1 VVESVTPAFRAAAL
15 GFFLW
20 WQDQMMQCCLHPN
33 SAFMSRKLILNAA
46 FFLVTALAAFEAGR
60 ITRPQQ
66 NDAVAGD
73 SPTER
78 MIRLQKNDGL
88 PSLATA
94 RAGRQAST
102 ALTAKER
109 LARLESIVRSENPY
123 ERNRAL
129 LAFLDRLAP
138 GDFEG
143 VVDHFNSLGI
153 TEERLGEYGLI
164 LAAWAKADPLA
175 ALAYAKNNTDNPF
188 AARAILASWAT
199 EDAAAAIRWAQNN
212 HQGDGANPWLIGVI
226 RGIAATDIEGATNLL
241 KSMPRS
247 VERGEALDALL
258 PHLLAKG
265 NETTRTWIASIDDD
279 ALRNGAMMRAAEA
292 MAKTDPAG
300 TVAWLM
306 ENPGEALDRQ
316 LDDVFGIWTQ
326 QDEAAACSALNSLP
340 VGEIRSDALRGV
352 VTRLALSKPAE
363 GVALMNQYPDEVNE
377 RTVRNFIW
385 HSFGKD
391 PAAALGEVS
400 RIGDED
406 RRNEM
411 YRRAMGAWIRRDA
424 AAAKAWLNANPLPE
438 GVTRSL
444 SQDGDR

>member
-1 VVESVTPAFRAAAL
+1 MNRKPILTAAV
-15 GFFLW
+15 FL
-20 WQDQMMQCCLHPN
+20 
-33 SAFMSRKLILNAA
+33 I
-46 FFLVTALAAFEAGR
+46 TALAAFEAGR
-60 ITRPQQ
+60 ITRPAKSDVAADEKPAERASRPQR
-66 NDAVAGD
+66 NDAA
-73 SPTER
+73 SP
-78 MIRLQKNDGL
+78 
-88 PSLATA
+88 
-94 RAGRQAST
+94 QAST
-102 ALTAKER
+102 RGERPASATTPPAER
-109 LARLESIVRSENPY
+109 LARLESIVRGENPY

-143 VVDHFNSLGI
+143 VVDHFRALGI

-164 LAAWAKADPLA
+164 LAAWAKVDPLA
-175 ALAYAKNNTDNPF
+175 ALAYAKSKTDNPF
-188 AARAILASWAT
+188 AARAILTSWAT
-199 EDAAAAIRWAQNN
+199 EDSAAAIRWAQNN

-226 RGIAATDIEGATNLL
+226 RGIAATDIKGATDLL

-265 NETTRTWIASIDDD
+265 NESTRTWIASIDDD
-279 ALRNGAMMRAAEA
+279 ALRSGAMMRAAEA

-306 ENPGEALDRQ
+306 ENPGEALDRR
-316 LDDVFGIWTQ
+316 LDDVFGIWAK
-326 QDEAAACSALNSLP
+326 QDEAAARSALNTLP
-340 VGEIRSDALRGV
+340 TGEIRSDALRGV
-352 VTRLALSKPAE
+352 VTRLALSKPNEA
-363 GVALMNQYPDEVNE
+363 VALMDQYPDEVND

-400 RIGDED
+400 RIGDEN

-411 YRRAMGAWIRRDA
+411 YRRAMGAWMRRDA
-424 AAAKAWLNANPLPE
+424 TAAKAWLNTNPLPE
-438 GVTRSL
+438 SVTRSL
-444 SQDGDR
+444 SQDEAR

>member
-1 VVESVTPAFRAAAL
+1 MNRKSLLSSAAFLVVALL
-15 GFFLW
+15 GF
-20 WQDQMMQCCLHPN
+20 
-33 SAFMSRKLILNAA
+33 K
-46 FFLVTALAAFEAGR
+46 VGR
-60 ITRPQQ
+60 ITTPSIEPDAANEKLTQRSSKGLKADDLPTKPVTRSDRSSPQ
-66 NDAVAGD
+66 AG
-73 SPTER
+73 
-78 MIRLQKNDGL
+78 K
-88 PSLATA
+88 
-94 RAGRQAST
+94 
-102 ALTAKER
+102 ALSSADR
-109 LARLESIVRSENPY
+109 LARLESIVRGENPY

-138 GDFEG
+138 GDFES
-143 VVDHFNSLGI
+143 VVDHFRSLGM

-175 ALAYAKNNTDNPF
+175 ALAYAKAKTENPF
-188 AARAILASWAT
+188 AGRAILASWAT

-212 HQGDGANPWLIGVI
+212 HQGEGANPWLIGVI
-226 RGIAATDIEGATNLL
+226 RGIAATDIDGATDLL

-265 NETTRTWIASIDDD
+265 NEPTRTWISSIDDE

-292 MAKTDPAG
+292 LAKTDPAG

-306 ENPGEALDRQ
+306 ENPGEALDRR
-316 LDDVFGIWTQ
+316 LDDVFGIWAK
-326 QDEAAACSALNSLP
+326 QDEAAARSALNTLP
-340 VGEIRSDALRGV
+340 AGEVRSDALRGV
-352 VTRLALSKPAE
+352 VTRLALSKPNEA
-363 GVALMNQYPDEVNE
+363 VALMDQYPDEVND

-411 YRRAMGAWIRRDA
+411 YRRAMGAWMRRDVN
-424 AAAKAWLNANPLPE
+424 AAKAWLSANPLPE
-438 GVTRSL
+438 SVTRSL
-444 SQDGDR
+444 SQDGDQ

>member
-1 VVESVTPAFRAAAL
+1 MNRKPILTAAV
-15 GFFLW
+15 FL
-20 WQDQMMQCCLHPN
+20 
-33 SAFMSRKLILNAA
+33 I
-46 FFLVTALAAFEAGR
+46 TALAAFEAGR
-60 ITRPQQ
+60 ITRPPQSDAAADEKPAERASRPQ
-66 NDAVAGD
+66 RNDAA
-73 SPTER
+73 SPR
-78 MIRLQKNDGL
+78 A
-88 PSLATA
+88 SA
-94 RAGRQAST
+94 RGERQASAAT
-102 ALTAKER
+102 SPAER
-109 LARLESIVRSENPY
+109 LARLESIVRGENPY

-143 VVDHFNSLGI
+143 VVDHFRALGI

-164 LAAWAKADPLA
+164 LAAWAKVDPLA
-175 ALAYAKNNTDNPF
+175 ALAYAKAKTDNPF
-188 AARAILASWAT
+188 AARAILTSWAT
-199 EDAAAAIRWAQNN
+199 EDAAAAVRWAQNN

-226 RGIAATDIEGATNLL
+226 RGIAATDIEGASNLL

-247 VERGEALDALL
+247 VERGEALDVLL

-265 NETTRTWIASIDDD
+265 NESTRTWIASIDDD
-279 ALRNGAMMRAAEA
+279 ALRSGAMMRAAEA

-306 ENPGEALDRQ
+306 ENPGEALDRR
-316 LDDVFGIWTQ
+316 LDDVFGIWAK
-326 QDEAAACSALNSLP
+326 QDEAAARSALNTLP
-340 VGEIRSDALRGV
+340 TGEIRSDALRGV
-352 VTRLALSKPAE
+352 VTRLALSKPNEA
-363 GVALMNQYPDEVNE
+363 VALMDQYPDEVND

-411 YRRAMGAWIRRDA
+411 YRRAMGVWMRRDTT
-424 AAAKAWLNANPLPE
+424 AAKAWLNANPLPE
-438 GVTRSL
+438 SVTRSL
-444 SQDGDR
+444 SQDEAR

>member
-1 VVESVTPAFRAAAL
+1 MNRKPLLTASI
-15 GFFLW
+15 FL
-20 WQDQMMQCCLHPN
+20 
-33 SAFMSRKLILNAA
+33 I
-46 FFLVTALAAFEAGR
+46 TALAAFEAGR
-60 ITRPQQ
+60 ITRPTQS
-66 NDAVAGD
+66 DAAA
-73 SPTER
+73 
-78 MIRLQKNDGL
+78 DGK
-88 PSLATA
+88 LAA
-94 RAGRQAST
+94 RAGRSQKHDAASSLPPT
-102 ALTAKER
+102 RAGRQTSSSLSPSER
-109 LARLESIVRSENPY
+109 LARLESIVRGENPY

-138 GDFEG
+138 GDFES
-143 VVDHFNSLGI
+143 VVDQFRALGI

-175 ALAYAKNNTDNPF
+175 ALAYAKAKTDDSF

-199 EDAAAAIRWAQNN
+199 EDAAAAIQWAQNN
-212 HQGDGANPWLIGVI
+212 HQGGSANPWLIGVI
-226 RGIAATDIEGATNLL
+226 RGIAATDIKGASNLL

-247 VERGEALDALL
+247 VERGEALNALL

-265 NETTRTWIASIDDD
+265 NESTRTWISAIQDD

-306 ENPGEALDRQ
+306 ENPGEALDRK
-316 LDDVFGIWTQ
+316 LDSVFGLWAK
-326 QDEAAACSALNSLP
+326 QDEAAARSALNTLP
-340 VGEIRSDALRGV
+340 NGEIRSDALRGV

-363 GVALMNQYPDEVNE
+363 GVALMNQYPDEVND

-385 HSFGKD
+385 HSFGND
-391 PAAALGEVS
+391 PAGALGEVS

-424 AAAKAWLNANPLPE
+424 TAAKAWLSANPLPE
-438 GVTRSL
+438 SVTRSL
-444 SQDGDR
+444 SQDGTR

>member
-1 VVESVTPAFRAAAL
+1 MNRKPILTAAV
-15 GFFLW
+15 FL
-20 WQDQMMQCCLHPN
+20 
-33 SAFMSRKLILNAA
+33 I
-46 FFLVTALAAFEAGR
+46 TALAAFEAGR
-60 ITRPQQ
+60 ITRPPQSDATAAEKPAERASRPQ
-66 NDAVAGD
+66 RNDAA
-73 SPTER
+73 SS
-78 MIRLQKNDGL
+78 QA
-88 PSLATA
+88 SA
-94 RAGRQAST
+94 RGERQAS
-102 ALTAKER
+102 AAASPAER
-109 LARLESIVRSENPY
+109 LARLESIVRGENPY

-138 GDFEG
+138 GDFES
-143 VVDHFNSLGI
+143 VVDHFRALGI

-164 LAAWAKADPLA
+164 LAAWAKVDPLA
-175 ALAYAKNNTDNPF
+175 ALAYAKAKTDNPF
-188 AARAILASWAT
+188 AARAILTSWAT
-199 EDAAAAIRWAQNN
+199 EDSAAAIRWAQNN

-226 RGIAATDIEGATNLL
+226 RGIAATDIEGASNLL

-265 NETTRTWIASIDDD
+265 NESTRTWISSINDD

-306 ENPGEALDRQ
+306 ENPGEALDRR
-316 LDDVFGIWTQ
+316 LDDVFGIWAK
-326 QDEAAACSALNSLP
+326 QDEAAARSALNTLP
-340 VGEIRSDALRGV
+340 TGEIRSDALRGV

-363 GVALMNQYPDEVNE
+363 GVALMDQYPDEVND
-377 RTVRNFIW
+377 RMVRNFIW

-391 PAAALGEVS
+391 PATALGEVS

-411 YRRAMGAWIRRDA
+411 YRRAMGAWMRRDA
-424 AAAKAWLNANPLPE
+424 TAAKGWLSNNPLPE
-438 GVTRSL
+438 SVTRSL
-444 SQDGDR
+444 SQDGVR

>member
-1 VVESVTPAFRAAAL
+1 MNRKPILTAAV
-15 GFFLW
+15 FL
-20 WQDQMMQCCLHPN
+20 
-33 SAFMSRKLILNAA
+33 I
-46 FFLVTALAAFEAGR
+46 TALAAFEAGR
-60 ITRPQQ
+60 ITRPAKSDAAADEKPAERASRPQR
-66 NDAVAGD
+66 NDAAAPQGFARG
-73 SPTER
+73 ER
-78 MIRLQKNDGL
+78 Q
-88 PSLATA
+88 SSAATA
-94 RAGRQAST
+94 PA
-102 ALTAKER
+102 ER
-109 LARLESIVRSENPY
+109 LARFESIVRGENPY

-138 GDFEG
+138 EDFES
-143 VVDHFNSLGI
+143 VVDHFRALGI

-164 LAAWAKADPLA
+164 LAAWAKVDPLA
-175 ALAYAKNNTDNPF
+175 ALAYAKAKTDNPF

-199 EDAAAAIRWAQNN
+199 EDSAAAIRWAQNN

-226 RGIAATDIEGATNLL
+226 RGIAATDIEGAASLL

-265 NETTRTWIASIDDD
+265 NESTRTWIASIDDD

-292 MAKTDPAG
+292 MAKIDPAG

-306 ENPGEALDRQ
+306 ENPGEALDRR
-316 LDDVFGIWTQ
+316 LDDVFGIWAK
-326 QDEAAACSALNSLP
+326 QDEAAARSALNTLP
-340 VGEIRSDALRGV
+340 TGEIRSDALRGV
-352 VTRLALSKPAE
+352 VTRLALSKPNEA
-363 GVALMNQYPDEVNE
+363 VALMDQYPDEVND

-411 YRRAMGAWIRRDA
+411 YRRAMGAWMRRDA
-424 AAAKAWLNANPLPE
+424 TAAKAWLNANPLPE
-438 GVTRSL
+438 SVTRSL
-444 SQDGDR
+444 SQDEAR

>member
-1 VVESVTPAFRAAAL
+1 MNRKPILTAAV
-15 GFFLW
+15 FL
-20 WQDQMMQCCLHPN
+20 
-33 SAFMSRKLILNAA
+33 I
-46 FFLVTALAAFEAGR
+46 TALAAFEAGR
-60 ITRPQQ
+60 ITRPPQSDTAADEKPAERASRPQ
-66 NDAVAGD
+66 RNDAA
-73 SPTER
+73 SP
-78 MIRLQKNDGL
+78 QA
-88 PSLATA
+88 SA
-94 RAGRQAST
+94 RGERQASAAT
-102 ALTAKER
+102 SPAER
-109 LARLESIVRSENPY
+109 LARLEAIVRGENPY

-143 VVDHFNSLGI
+143 VVDHFRALGI

-164 LAAWAKADPLA
+164 LAAWAKVDPLA
-175 ALAYAKNNTDNPF
+175 ALAYAKAKTDNPF
-188 AARAILASWAT
+188 AARAILTSWAT
-199 EDAAAAIRWAQNN
+199 EDAAAAVRWAQNN

-226 RGIAATDIEGATNLL
+226 RGIAATDIEGAANLL

-265 NETTRTWIASIDDD
+265 NESTRTWIASIDDD
-279 ALRNGAMMRAAEA
+279 ALRSGAMMRAAEA

-306 ENPGEALDRQ
+306 ENPGEALDRR
-316 LDDVFGIWTQ
+316 LDDVFGIWAK
-326 QDEAAACSALNSLP
+326 QDEAAARSALNTLP
-340 VGEIRSDALRGV
+340 TGEIRSDALRGV
-352 VTRLALSKPAE
+352 VTRLALSEPAE
-363 GVALMNQYPDEVNE
+363 GAALMDQYPDEVND
-377 RTVRNFIW
+377 RTVRSFIW

-411 YRRAMGAWIRRDA
+411 YRRAMGAWMRRDTT
-424 AAAKAWLNANPLPE
+424 AAKAWLNSNPLPE
-438 GVTRSL
+438 SVTRSL
-444 SQDGDR
+444 SQDEAR

>member
-1 VVESVTPAFRAAAL
+1 MNRKPILTAAI
-15 GFFLW
+15 FL
-20 WQDQMMQCCLHPN
+20 
-33 SAFMSRKLILNAA
+33 I
-46 FFLVTALAAFEAGR
+46 TALAAFEAGR
-60 ITRPQQ
+60 ITRPAKSDAAADEKPAERASRPQR
-66 NDAVAGD
+66 NDSA
-73 SPTER
+73 SP
-78 MIRLQKNDGL
+78 QA
-88 PSLATA
+88 SA
-94 RAGRQAST
+94 RGERQAS
-102 ALTAKER
+102 AAISPAER
-109 LARLESIVRSENPY
+109 LARLESIVRGENPY

-143 VVDHFNSLGI
+143 VVDHFRALGI

-164 LAAWAKADPLA
+164 LAAWAKVDPLA
-175 ALAYAKNNTDNPF
+175 ALAYAKAKTDNPL

-199 EDAAAAIRWAQNN
+199 EDGAAAIRWAQNN

-226 RGIAATDIEGATNLL
+226 RGIAATDIEGAANLL

-265 NETTRTWIASIDDD
+265 NESTRTWITSINDD

-306 ENPGEALDRQ
+306 ENPGEALDRR
-316 LDDVFGIWTQ
+316 LDDVFGIWAK
-326 QDEAAACSALNSLP
+326 QDEAAARSALNTLP
-340 VGEIRSDALRGV
+340 TGEVRSDALRGV
-352 VTRLALSKPAE
+352 VSRLALSKPTEA
-363 GVALMNQYPDEVNE
+363 VALMDQYPDEVND

-424 AAAKAWLNANPLPE
+424 TAAKAWLSTNPLPE
-438 GVTRSL
+438 SVTRSL
-444 SQDGDR
+444 SQDDVR

>member
-1 VVESVTPAFRAAAL
+1 MNRKPILTAAI
-15 GFFLW
+15 FL
-20 WQDQMMQCCLHPN
+20 
-33 SAFMSRKLILNAA
+33 I
-46 FFLVTALAAFEAGR
+46 TALAAFEAGR
-60 ITRPQQ
+60 ITRPAKSDAAADEKPAERASRPQR
-66 NDAVAGD
+66 NDSA
-73 SPTER
+73 SP
-78 MIRLQKNDGL
+78 QA
-88 PSLATA
+88 SA
-94 RAGRQAST
+94 RGERQAS
-102 ALTAKER
+102 AAISPAER
-109 LARLESIVRSENPY
+109 LARLESIVRGENPY

-143 VVDHFNSLGI
+143 VVDHFRALGI

-164 LAAWAKADPLA
+164 LAAWAKVDPLA
-175 ALAYAKNNTDNPF
+175 ALAYAKAKTDNPL

-199 EDAAAAIRWAQNN
+199 EDGAAAIRWAQNN

-226 RGIAATDIEGATNLL
+226 RGIAATDIEGASNLL

-265 NETTRTWIASIDDD
+265 NESTRTWITSINDD

-306 ENPGEALDRQ
+306 ENPGEALDRR
-316 LDDVFGIWTQ
+316 LDDVFGIWAK
-326 QDEAAACSALNSLP
+326 QDEAAARSALNTLP
-340 VGEIRSDALRGV
+340 TGEVRSDALRGV
-352 VTRLALSKPAE
+352 VSRLALSKPTEA
-363 GVALMNQYPDEVNE
+363 VALMNQYPDEVND

-424 AAAKAWLNANPLPE
+424 TAAKAWLSTNPLPE
-438 GVTRSL
+438 SVTRSL
-444 SQDGDR
+444 SQDDVR

>member
-1 VVESVTPAFRAAAL
+1 MNRKPILTAAV
-15 GFFLW
+15 FL
-20 WQDQMMQCCLHPN
+20 
-33 SAFMSRKLILNAA
+33 I
-46 FFLVTALAAFEAGR
+46 TALAAFEAGR
-60 ITRPQQ
+60 ITRPPQS
-66 NDAVAGD
+66 D
-73 SPTER
+73 
-78 MIRLQKNDGL
+78 
-88 PSLATA
+88 ATA
-94 RAGRQAST
+94 DEKPAERASRPQRNDDSSPQASARGERQASAT
-102 ALTAKER
+102 ASPAER
-109 LARLESIVRSENPY
+109 LARLESIVRGENPY

-138 GDFEG
+138 GDFES
-143 VVDHFNSLGI
+143 VVDHFRALGI

-164 LAAWAKADPLA
+164 LAAWAKVDPLA
-175 ALAYAKNNTDNPF
+175 ALAYAKAKTDNPF

-265 NETTRTWIASIDDD
+265 NESTRTWISSINDD

-306 ENPGEALDRQ
+306 ENPGEALDRR
-316 LDDVFGIWTQ
+316 LDDVFGIWAK
-326 QDEAAACSALNSLP
+326 QDEAAARSALNTLP
-340 VGEIRSDALRGV
+340 TGEIRSDALRGV
-352 VTRLALSKPAE
+352 VTRLALSKPTEA
-363 GVALMNQYPDEVNE
+363 VALMDQYPDEVND

-411 YRRAMGAWIRRDA
+411 YRRAMGAWMRRDA
-424 AAAKAWLNANPLPE
+424 TAAKVWLSNNPLPE
-438 GVTRSL
+438 SVTRSL
-444 SQDGDR
+444 SQDDVR

>member
-1 VVESVTPAFRAAAL
+1 MNRKPILTAAV
-15 GFFLW
+15 FL
-20 WQDQMMQCCLHPN
+20 
-33 SAFMSRKLILNAA
+33 I
-46 FFLVTALAAFEAGR
+46 TALAAFEAGR
-60 ITRPQQ
+60 ITRPPQSDTAADEKPAERASRPQ
-66 NDAVAGD
+66 RNDAA
-73 SPTER
+73 SP
-78 MIRLQKNDGL
+78 QA
-88 PSLATA
+88 SA
-94 RAGRQAST
+94 RGERQASAAT
-102 ALTAKER
+102 TSAER
-109 LARLESIVRSENPY
+109 LARLEAIVRGENPY

-143 VVDHFNSLGI
+143 VVDHFRALGV

-164 LAAWAKADPLA
+164 LAAWAKVDPLA
-175 ALAYAKNNTDNPF
+175 ALAYAKAKTDNPF
-188 AARAILASWAT
+188 AARAILTSWAT
-199 EDAAAAIRWAQNN
+199 EDGAAAIRWAQNN

-226 RGIAATDIEGATNLL
+226 RGIAATDIEGASNLL

-247 VERGEALDALL
+247 VERGEALDVLL

-265 NETTRTWIASIDDD
+265 NESTRTWIASIDDD
-279 ALRNGAMMRAAEA
+279 ALRSGAMMRAAEA

-306 ENPGEALDRQ
+306 ENPGEALDRR
-316 LDDVFGIWTQ
+316 LDDVFGIWAK
-326 QDEAAACSALNSLP
+326 QDEAAARSALNTLP
-340 VGEIRSDALRGV
+340 TGEIRSDALRGV
-352 VTRLALSKPAE
+352 VTRLALSKPNEA
-363 GVALMNQYPDEVNE
+363 VALMDQYPDEVND

-411 YRRAMGAWIRRDA
+411 YRRAMGAWMRRDTT
-424 AAAKAWLNANPLPE
+424 AAKAWLNTNPLPE
-438 GVTRSL
+438 SVTRSL
-444 SQDGDR
+444 SQDGVR

>member
-1 VVESVTPAFRAAAL
+1 MNRKPILTAAV
-15 GFFLW
+15 FL
-20 WQDQMMQCCLHPN
+20 
-33 SAFMSRKLILNAA
+33 I
-46 FFLVTALAAFEAGR
+46 TALAAFEAGR
-60 ITRPQQ
+60 ITRPPQSDTAADEKPAERASRPQ
-66 NDAVAGD
+66 RNDAA
-73 SPTER
+73 SP
-78 MIRLQKNDGL
+78 QA
-88 PSLATA
+88 SA
-94 RAGRQAST
+94 RGERQASAAT
-102 ALTAKER
+102 SPAER
-109 LARLESIVRSENPY
+109 LARLESIVRGENPY

-143 VVDHFNSLGI
+143 VVDHFRALGV

-164 LAAWAKADPLA
+164 LAAWAKVDPLA
-175 ALAYAKNNTDNPF
+175 ALAYAKAKTDNPF
-188 AARAILASWAT
+188 AARAILTSWAT
-199 EDAAAAIRWAQNN
+199 EDAAAAVRWAQNN
-212 HQGDGANPWLIGVI
+212 HQGDGANPWLIGII
-226 RGIAATDIEGATNLL
+226 RGIAATDIEGAANLL

-265 NETTRTWIASIDDD
+265 NESTRTWIASIDDD
-279 ALRNGAMMRAAEA
+279 ALRSGAMMRAAEA

-306 ENPGEALDRQ
+306 ENPGEALDRR
-316 LDDVFGIWTQ
+316 LDDVFGIWAK
-326 QDEAAACSALNSLP
+326 QDEAAARSALNTLP
-340 VGEIRSDALRGV
+340 TGEIRSDALRGV
-352 VTRLALSKPAE
+352 VTRLALSKPNEA
-363 GVALMNQYPDEVNE
+363 VALMDQYPDEVND

-411 YRRAMGAWIRRDA
+411 YRRAMGAWMRRDTT
-424 AAAKAWLNANPLPE
+424 AAKAWLNSNPLPE
-438 GVTRSL
+438 SVTRSL
-444 SQDGDR
+444 SQDEAR

>member
-1 VVESVTPAFRAAAL
+1 
-15 GFFLW
+15 
-20 WQDQMMQCCLHPN
+20 
-33 SAFMSRKLILNAA
+33 MSRKLILNVA

-60 ITRPQQ
+60 IARPRQ
-66 NDAVAGD
+66 NDVAAGD
-73 SPTER
+73 SPSER
-78 MIRLQKNDGL
+78 MTRLQKNDGL
-88 PSLATA
+88 PSLPTA
-94 RAGRQAST
+94 RAGRQTST

-123 ERNRAL
+123 ERSRAL

-138 GDFEG
+138 GDFKN
-143 VVDHFNSLGI
+143 VVDHFKSLGI

-164 LAAWAKADPLA
+164 FAAWAKADPLA
-175 ALAYAKNNTDNPF
+175 ALAYAKTQTDNSF

-226 RGIAATDIEGATNLL
+226 RGIAATDIDGATNLL

-265 NETTRTWIASIDDD
+265 KEYTSTWIAAIDDD
-279 ALRNGAMMRAAEA
+279 ALRNGAMLRAAEA
-292 MAKTDPAG
+292 MAKIDPAG

-306 ENPGEALDRQ
+306 ENPGEALDRR
-316 LDDVFGIWTQ
+316 LDNVFGIWTQ
-326 QDEAAACSALNSLP
+326 QDEAAARSALNALP
-340 VGEIRSDALRGV
+340 SGEIRSDALRGV
-352 VTRLALSKPAE
+352 VTRLALNKPSDA
-363 GVALMNQYPDEVNE
+363 VALMNQYPNEVNE

-385 HSFGKD
+385 HSFD
-391 PAAALGEVS
+391 REPATALGQVS
-400 RIGDED
+400 RIGDEQ

-424 AAAKAWLNANPLPE
+424 TAANAWLAANPLPE
-438 GVTRSL
+438 SVTRSL
-444 SQDGDR
+444 PQDTTR